1 MIFAARRRRAS
12 GLASAVELTPLIDV
26 VLLLLIFFMVSTSFL
41 RREALAVTLPDAAAG
56 RAAAPADEIVVQ
68 IGAAGEYIVQGE
80 RLASTE
86 REALAAALSAWAD
99 TSAWAGAERPLRI
112 AADRDARHQAVVRA
126 LDAASQAGF
135 VHVQLATRPLD
146 DEPRHAD

>member
-26 VLLLLIFFMVSTSFL
+26 VLLLLIFFMVSTSSL

-56 RAAAPADEIVVQ
+56 QAATPADEIVVQ
-68 IGAAGEYIVQGE
+68 IGAGGEYIVQGE

-86 REALAAALSAWAD
+86 REALAVALSAWSG
-99 TSAWAGAERPLRI
+99 TERPLRI
-112 AADRDARHQAVVRA
+112 AADQDARHQAVVRV

-146 DEPRHAD
+146 GGPRHAD

>member
-12 GLASAVELTPLIDV
+12 GLATAVELTPLIDV

-41 RREALAVTLPDAAAG
+41 RREALAVTLPGAATG
-56 RAAAPADEIVVQ
+56 QAATPAEEIVVQ

-80 RLASTE
+80 RLANTE
-86 REALAAALSAWAD
+86 PGALAAALSAWVGTD
-99 TSAWAGAERPLRI
+99 RPLRI
-112 AADRDARHQAVVRA
+112 AADQDARHQAVVRA

>member
-68 IGAAGEYIVQGE
+68 IDAAGEYIVQGE

-86 REALAAALSAWAD
+86 AGALAAALSTWAD
-99 TSAWAGAERPLRI
+99 TDRPLRI
-112 AADRDARHQAVVRA
+112 AADQYARHQAVVRA